1 MQITTY
7 VLWCFGQNLFSQL
20 RTETSMKNMTEYLV
34 YAGALDFMV
43 SRFHRFNDTSD
54 VAVAAMHAG
63 VDLNSGSVYSKL
75 AASVKAGLV
84 SEPMIDTAIT
94 R

>member
-1 MQITTY
+1 
-7 VLWCFGQNLFSQL
+7 
-20 RTETSMKNMTEYLV
+20 MKNMTVYLV